1 LKSLKV
7 GYSATGS
14 FSKSKDE
21 AGGIFRQLYAAGPVV
36 PVYYADGTYGDPT
49 DYNLGDGNNFNPQV
63 TIDYYN
69 QNTKKTLLTGNAYA
83 ELSILKGL
91 TFKTASVAVTRR
103 MKPVTIILNTLPLSS
118 NVTLPAY
125 WNSHAHR
132 HATGFLKTH

>member
-1 LKSLKV
+1 MKQ
-7 GYSATGS
+7 AA
-14 FSKSKDE
+14 FSDS
-21 AGGIFRQLYAAGPVV
+21 LYAAGPVV

-63 TIDYYN
+63 TIDFYN

-91 TFKTASVAVTRR
+91 TFKSSLGGRYSQDETRYLCPQYVATFKQRNTTSLLEFTR
-103 MKPVTIILNTLPLSS
+103 PQ
-118 NVTLPAY
+118 
-125 WNSHAHR
+125 R